1 MRLRFPAVLS
11 LLAMLMIVP
20 VVASAA
26 LDTPSVSL
34 VQRGHGKLV
43 LDVTAGPSGT
53 PDGFAMYWMTRT
65 DYEDYGS
72 VWPDLIT
79 YPGLNWAFFT
89 GTPTLNTFGQ
99 YTTFKLGSNQT
110 IRVELGDLEG
120 ESGLSTNYRDEMIS
134 DVDYVVCAFAIGGSS
149 GSRSAY
155 SLNAEGTPTTQ
166 GTNCTYTQGYWKT
179 HDTAWPVFSLTLGT
193 VNYNQAQLLSIL
205 GQPTGGNGLVSLAK
219 QLIAAKL
226 NIQNGADGSTIA
238 ATILAADALIGGLVI
253 PPVGAG
259 FLNPSSTSA
268 LTQALD
274 DYNNGITGP
283 GHCGETPTHSSTWG
297 RVKSLY
303 R

>member
-11 LLAMLMIVP
+11 LLAILMIVP

-26 LDTPSVSL
+26 LDTPTVSL

-53 PDGFAMYWMTRT
+53 PEGFAMYWMTRT

-89 GTPTLNTFGQ
+89 GSPTLNTFGQ
-99 YTTFKLGSNQT
+99 YSTFKLGPGQT
-110 IRVELGDLEG
+110 IRVEIGDLEG
-120 ESGLSTNYRDEMIS
+120 ETGLSTNSAGELAS
-134 DVDYVVCAFAIGGSS
+134 DVDYVLCAFAMAGAS
-149 GSRSAY
+149 GTRSGY
-155 SLNAEGTPTTQ
+155 SLNAYGMPTTQ
-166 GTNCTYTQGYWKT
+166 GTNCTYTQGFWKT

-205 GQPTGGNGLVSLAK
+205 GQPTLGNGLVSLAK

-226 NIQNGADGSTIA
+226 NIQNGADGSLVSG
-238 ATILAADALIGGLVI
+238 TILAADAMIGGLVI
-253 PPVGAG
+253 PPVGGG

-268 LTQALD
+268 LTQTLD
-274 DYNNGITGP
+274 DWNNGITGP
-283 GHCGETPTHSSTWG
+283 GHCGETPARHSTWG
-297 RVKSLY
+297 GVKSLY